1 MSQSRN
7 LEDPKSGRN
16 IFVCKLSSSLYNS
29 ISMRPT
35 QHIHIFGQMR
45 VQIPPLC
52 KQTASCYIKAKVE
65 IGTPKAIY
73 KLGFEIYCSEMRL
86 CNVVMSH

>member
-1 MSQSRN
+1 MSQARN
-7 LEDPKSGRN
+7 LEDSKSGRN
-16 IFVCKLSSSLYNS
+16 IFVCKLSSNLYNS

-65 IGTPKAIY
+65 IGTPKATY
-73 KLGFEIYCSEMRL
+73 KLMFEMRL